1 MMTYGILGALLFAT
15 PHLFSILFPETRNS
29 LRTGLGEA
37 AWKGLYSV
45 ASLAGIVLFVLAYR
59 AMGEGSGGDALY
71 TPWAGAKH
79 LALLAVLLTFILFGA
94 AQGKGYIKHY
104 VRHPFSLGIALWAGS
119 HLLANSERA
128 VVWLFGTILVV
139 ALADLVFSFARGKRP
154 DHVPEVKSDIRAV
167 VIGVVLYL
175 VFLFGFHPYIL
186 GVPVV
191 GG

>member
-1 MMTYGILGALLFAT
+1 MSYFILGALLFAV
-15 PHLFSILFPETRNS
+15 PHLFSILFPQLRNS
-29 LRTGLGEA
+29 LRTGVGEA

-45 ASLAGIVLFVLAYR
+45 TALAGIVLFVLAYR

-71 TPWAGAKH
+71 EPWAGGKH
-79 LALLAVLLTFILFGA
+79 LALLAVLVTFILIGA
-94 AQGKGYIKHY
+94 AQGKGHIRHI

-128 VVWLFGTILVV
+128 VVWLFGSILVV
-139 ALADLVFSFARGKRP
+139 ALADLVLSFARGKRP
-154 DHVPEVKSDIRAV
+154 DYVPQLKSDIRAV
-167 VIGVVLYL
+167 VIGIVLYL

-191 GG
+191 G